1 MSSYLK
7 PLNHLKPNLIGILYL
22 SFLCW
27 IELPP
32 YRQMSIVL
40 FCKMYKNVF
49 LRNFKNWLNQNC
61 TWIVIGLSF
70 TEFSFIFYFHRNPM
84 MVTTVGSVFILN
96 FTNSETTNPLKRQLG
111 WNVLLSVQ
119 LHFELILPQG
129 HVIYCLSLDICRCLY
144 ICHRNV
150 HWIVQD
156 GSHDQ

>member
-1 MSSYLK
+1 
-7 PLNHLKPNLIGILYL
+7 
-22 SFLCW
+22 
-27 IELPP
+27 
-32 YRQMSIVL
+32 
-40 FCKMYKNVF
+40 
-49 LRNFKNWLNQNC
+49 
-61 TWIVIGLSF
+61 
-70 TEFSFIFYFHRNPM
+70 M
-84 MVTTVGSVFILN
+84 MVTTVGCVFILN